1 MTTLSLA
8 SHEKI
13 CLAAQPLFQVR
24 LVIMIEH
31 ELADGVSSIPAE
43 DWNRLVGQESPFL
56 EWEWLASLEEA
67 GNVSAQTGW
76 DARPLLVREDGN
88 LVAACPLYLK
98 QHSEGEFVFDWGWAQ
113 AAESAGI
120 EYYPKMLVAVPFTPV
135 TGGRFLVAPEAERS
149 SWLEYLGRCLRETC
163 VGNELSG
170 VHVNFCRADEIE
182 ALEKQ
187 GYLIRSGLQYHWT
200 NNNYAS
206 FEDYLQHFRSK
217 RRNQIRRERRE
228 LESQNVV
235 IETYTGESIPDS
247 LFPPMYE
254 FYLST
259 IRHNPWGR
267 QYLNFPLFELL
278 RDSFRERLVFIV
290 ARRNDEFIGGTFN
303 VVKGDTLYGRYW
315 GATEELRFLH
325 FNVCYY
331 AAVEHCID
339 HGIQRFEPG
348 AGGAYKQ
355 LRGFDAQPTYSAHFL
370 RDPRLSAAV
379 ERFLEAERNEVDETI
394 DWYTERSALKKQVE

>member
-1 MTTLSLA
+1 MS
-8 SHEKI
+8 EY
-13 CLAAQPLFQVR
+13 
-24 LVIMIEH
+24 
-31 ELADGVSSIPAE
+31 ELAEGIASIPANE
-43 DWNRLVGQESPFL
+43 WNHLVGEESPFL

-67 GNVSAQTGW
+67 GNVSPRTGW
-76 DARPLLVREDGN
+76 DARPLLIREEGR

-98 QHSEGEFVFDWGWAQ
+98 QHSDGEFVFDWGWAQ
-113 AAESAGI
+113 ASENAGI
-120 EYYPKMLVAVPFTPV
+120 PYYPKMLTAIPFTPV
-135 TGGRFLVAPEAERS
+135 TGGRFLVAPDADRPR
-149 SWLEYLGRCLRETC
+149 WLEYLGQCLRDTC

-170 VHVNFCRADEIE
+170 VHVNFCRNDEIE
-182 ALEKQ
+182 ALEGL
-187 GYLIRSGLQYHWT
+187 GYLTRSGLQYHWLNEGYT
-200 NNNYAS
+200 D
-206 FEDYLQHFRSK
+206 FEDYLQRFRSK

-228 LESQNVV
+228 LDKQGVV
-235 IETYTGESIPDS
+235 IETHVGDAIPDS
-247 LFPPMYE
+247 LFAPMYE

-259 IRHNPWGR
+259 IRHNPYGR

-278 RDSFRERLVFIV
+278 RDRFRKRLVFIV
-290 ARRNDEFIGGTFN
+290 ARRGDEYIGGTFN
-303 VVKGDTLYGRYW
+303 VLKGDTLYGRYW
-315 GATEELRFLH
+315 GATEELRYLH

-339 HGIQRFEPG
+339 HGIMRFEPG

-394 DWYTERSALKKQVE
+394 DWYTERSALKKESGTP